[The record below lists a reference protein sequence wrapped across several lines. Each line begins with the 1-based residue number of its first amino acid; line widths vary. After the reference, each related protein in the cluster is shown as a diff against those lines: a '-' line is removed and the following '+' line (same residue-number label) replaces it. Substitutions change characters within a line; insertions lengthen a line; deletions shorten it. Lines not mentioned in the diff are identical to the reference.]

1 MGHSEQQ
8 LELAA
13 HRKQLVVQ
21 MTRGGS
27 TASEIASTL
36 GISANTVRNI
46 RRKTR
51 VLAREPNRR
60 VTAEQEQRI
69 QEMAVDGVSINE
81 IARTLRISFPAVKV
95 RAPWAVW
102 DTKKCAEWGAFH
114 RKPNRKKGANLGA
127 FI

>member
-1 MGHSEQQ
+1 MSKSPLQ
-8 LELAA
+8 LELAE
-13 HRKQLVVQ
+13 HRKQVVIQ

-51 VLAREPNRR
+51 VLSREPNQP
-60 VTAEQEQRI
+60 VTDEQERRI
-69 QEMAVDGVSINE
+69 QAMAEDGVSINE
-81 IARTLRISFPAVKV
+81 IAKTLGLSFPAVKT

-102 DTKKCAEWGAFH
+102 DSKKASTFGAYH
-114 RKPNRKKGANLGA
+114 RKLSLKGAQL
-127 FI
+127 